1 MYKMSLVELIYIKFC
16 LFKFFFLSFALFFI
30 CIVLHQRDLSSIY
43 AFPTYVLAYVEQ
55 VGGGVGL
62 SYLHQ
67 G

>member
-1 MYKMSLVELIYIKFC
+1 MGLVEFISIKFC
-16 LFKFFFLSFALFFI
+16 LFKFFLSFALFFI
-30 CIVLHQRDLSSIY
+30 CIVLHQGDLSSIY